1 MHTTMIVL
9 HAAAGVTAFAA
20 GCLALSPPPAGRR
33 VHRLFPLYLASL
45 WLMVVFMLGAMAT
58 HWRQLTAAEQVIFG
72 GLLLLGLFMAW
83 RAWAAWRLLGRREG
97 AWRLPYMEHVGFTL
111 IALWDGFVIV
121 LAIDLGAPVW
131 LVVVLA
137 VLGVVAGNRALHR
150 AEARA
155 AAAGT

>member
-20 GCLALSPPPAGRR
+20 GCLALSPPAAERR
-33 VHRLFPLYLASL
+33 GQWLFRLYLASL
-45 WLMVVFMLGAMAT
+45 WLMVVFMVGAMAA
-58 HWRQLTAAEQVIFG
+58 HWRQLDTVEQAVFG

-83 RAWAAWRLLGRREG
+83 RGWAAWRLLRGREG

-121 LAIDLGAPVW
+121 LAVDLGAPIW
-131 LVVVLA
+131 LVLVLA

-150 AEARA
+150 VEARA
-155 AAAGT
+155 AAAGA